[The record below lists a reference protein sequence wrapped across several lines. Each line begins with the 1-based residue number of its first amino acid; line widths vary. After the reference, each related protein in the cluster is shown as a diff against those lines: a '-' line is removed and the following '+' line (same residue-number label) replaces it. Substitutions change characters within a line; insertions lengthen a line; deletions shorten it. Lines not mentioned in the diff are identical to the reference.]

1 MLRRNKRKPLSSL
14 PYSIEFRT
22 DPPNDPPGP
31 PRAPMTPRRV
41 KRRSTR
47 SKRGSNGQVRYQN
60 PVTRLLDRSLDT
72 SSNDSYAHLGSGG
85 GGLSNPVFLGS
96 RSSLHSLYGKA
107 NPNVS
112 AHGRASQQSLRSSRG
127 GGRPPYIN
135 SSETVI

>member
-1 MLRRNKRKPLSSL
+1 
-14 PYSIEFRT
+14 
-22 DPPNDPPGP
+22 
-31 PRAPMTPRRV
+31 MTPRRV

-47 SKRGSNGQVRYQN
+47 SKRGSGQARYQN

-72 SSNDSYAHLGSGG
+72 SSNDSYAHLGG
-85 GGLSNPVFLGS
+85 GGLNNPVFLGS

-112 AHGRASQQSLRSSRG
+112 AHGHASQQSLRSSRAG
-127 GGRPPYIN
+127 SRPPYVN